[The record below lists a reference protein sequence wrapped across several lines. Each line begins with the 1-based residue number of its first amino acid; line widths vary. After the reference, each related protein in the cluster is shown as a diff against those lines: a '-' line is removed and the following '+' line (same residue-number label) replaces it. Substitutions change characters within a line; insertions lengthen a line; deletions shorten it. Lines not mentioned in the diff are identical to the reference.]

1 MRIQY
6 TIETGIINCDGSHLA
21 DDYIE
26 TYAEDEQEN
35 ALQAYIDCSLGYLRQ
50 MADAC
55 VDFLPGEHVYKKL
68 LIESME
74 DDDEDDYIIA
84 SAEFLCEDDSMPDDE
99 LVKCP
104 DDIRDMDIDSCIND
118 LKESN

>member
-6 TIETGIINCDGSHLA
+6 TLETGIINRDGAHLA

-26 TYAEDEQEN
+26 IYPEDEQEN
-35 ALQAYIDCSLGYLRQ
+35 ALQAYVDCNLESLRQ
-50 MADAC
+50 MADTSID
-55 VDFLPGEHVYKKL
+55 VLPGEHVYKKL

-104 DDIRDMDIDSCIND
+104 DDIRDMDIDRCITD
-118 LKESN
+118 LKESD